1 MKSSLFLKINLID
14 FVKGLIL
21 AVLTSIVTIIH
32 STLEN
37 SSLTFDWNLIGI
49 TAVTSAIGY
58 LVKNLLTNS
67 QGQFL
72 KKEVK

>member
-1 MKSSLFLKINLID
+1 MKSPFLNID
-14 FVKGLIL
+14 LTDFIKGLII
-21 AVLTSIVTIIH
+21 AVLTSVLTIIH

-37 SSLTFDWNLIGI
+37 LSLTFDWKLIFT
-49 TAVTSAIGY
+49 TAVTSALGY

-67 QGQFL
+67 EGKFL